1 MYLTL
6 GLQQRFSPEQIGIQ
20 ASSALAYIVF
30 EMMMYLVTLY
40 VTNTSTHL
48 RTLDLLAYSG
58 YKYTVMIA
66 SLLAGLLLGT
76 TGYYCSLVYTSCA
89 LSYFLVRA
97 FFYN

>member
-1 MYLTL
+1 
-6 GLQQRFSPEQIGIQ
+6 
-20 ASSALAYIVF
+20 
-30 EMMMYLVTLY
+30 MYLVTLY

-89 LSYFLVRA
+89 LSYFLVRGCSSL
-97 FFYN
+97 FIIFKCSSHLLRTERVDTEP